1 MQQTATSAN
10 DVNDDIHELY
20 RRARAAFE
28 EYRTWSQQ
36 KVDLVCQAVGYELSK
51 PETAEALARLAV
63 DESGIGVFE
72 DKFHKVQNKT
82 RGTMRDQQGARTCD
96 LVEDDPEK
104 GIRKF
109 AKPLGVVAN
118 VVPCTNPESTVCCIG
133 LALLK
138 TRNAMIVSPH
148 PRTPGS
154 SNLTVEHIR
163 KALGKVGAPQDLALC
178 IREPSH
184 DKTRELM
191 ECCDFAVATGGAA
204 LVKVVYEAATPC
216 HTVGA
221 GNVVSIIDDT
231 ADLRATA
238 EKIVK
243 SKCANNSASCSSEN
257 AVAVE
262 ESVYDRMIEE
272 LEAVGGYLCS
282 TDEREKLRSFYWPD
296 GKHLNRA
303 LVARSATWIADKA
316 GLEVPEDTRFL
327 MVVGEKIGPEDRF
340 SGEKIS
346 PTLTLWRWSDF
357 SEMCGRLNRNLE
369 FSGAGH
375 SASLHSERDERRV
388 ELALK
393 AKVGRL
399 NCNMPHAA
407 ANSGS
412 WFNGQPTTDTL
423 GCGSWA
429 GNMTSDNIDW
439 RHFLNYTW
447 LSVPIPEHIPAD
459 EELFGDYFAA
469 CGKD

>member
-1 MQQTATSAN
+1 MDSPPAFAKGRGNDTPSGKIHEPCGTCGLTNTNADQRQRHAT
-10 DVNDDIHELY
+10 DNDDIHALY

-28 EYRTWSQQ
+28 EYRTWPQE

-82 RGTMRDQQGARTCD
+82 KGTMRDQQGARTCD
-96 LVEDDPEK
+96 LVEDDREK

-109 AKPLGVVAN
+109 AKPFGVVAN

-154 SNLTVEHIR
+154 SNLAVEHIR
-163 KALGKVGAPQDLALC
+163 KALGKVGAPEDLALC

-191 ECCDFAVATGGAA
+191 EHCDFAVATGGAA

-221 GNVVSIIDDT
+221 GNVVSIIDGT

-262 ESVYDRMIEE
+262 ESVYDRMVGE

-282 TDEREKLRSFYWPD
+282 TEEREKLRSFYWPD
-296 GKHLNRA
+296 GEHLNRA
-303 LVARSATWIADKA
+303 LVAKSATWIAEKA

-327 MVVGEKIGPEDRF
+327 MVVGEKVGPEDRF

-357 SEMCGRLNRNLE
+357 SEMCARLNRMVLD
-369 FSGAGH
+369 FSGGRPLGVAAQRARRAPRGAFAAAGQ
-375 SASLHSERDERRV
+375 RG
-388 ELALK
+388 AL
-393 AKVGRL
+393 L

-412 WFNGQPTTDTL
+412 WL
-423 GCGSWA
+423 GRQRAADDRCAA
-429 GNMTSDNIDW
+429 GW
-439 RHFLNYTW
+439 GAGAG
-447 LSVPIPEHIPAD
+447 PAT
-459 EELFGDYFAA
+459 
-469 CGKD
+469 